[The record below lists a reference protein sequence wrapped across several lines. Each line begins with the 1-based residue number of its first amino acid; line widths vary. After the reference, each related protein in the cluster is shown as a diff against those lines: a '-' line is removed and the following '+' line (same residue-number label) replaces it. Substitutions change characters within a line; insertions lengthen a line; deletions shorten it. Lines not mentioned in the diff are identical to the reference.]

1 MRLAGLDK
9 QPRAPYKDG
18 LALGRLPV
26 RALCSVRKAGGLV
39 RKKKPVD
46 PVRQA
51 NKNRG
56 YRIGWLIALAGIVCG
71 FALVALKQG

>member
-1 MRLAGLDK
+1 M
-9 QPRAPYKDG
+9 QG
-18 LALGRLPV
+18 LAH
-26 RALCSVRKAGGLV
+26 ALCFDREAGAVV

-71 FALVALKQG
+71 FVLVALQQG